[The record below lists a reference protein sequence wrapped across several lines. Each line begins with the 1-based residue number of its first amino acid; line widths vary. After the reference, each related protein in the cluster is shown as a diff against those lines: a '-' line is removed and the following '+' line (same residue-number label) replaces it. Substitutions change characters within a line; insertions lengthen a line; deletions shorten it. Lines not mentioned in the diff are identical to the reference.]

1 MRPISSRQV
10 TCLLLVVLSGWSL
23 TMTAQDGRDGWIALL
38 LAGLCSL
45 PVAAL
50 CCLACERMPQG
61 DWFQLPRAAFGARG
75 GTLYVWVLAAISLW
89 SLCMTVLSGVIFLRT
104 VSGGIWSVWL
114 LTAELLVCAAAAAHR
129 GVQPL
134 VLWMQPM
141 VWLVVLALLVSLV
154 LSWKQMHVYEL
165 RPVLSDGV
173 KDLPKRVYLLLS
185 VPFGE
190 VFYAAAVLGGQ
201 GTRIRNGLLR
211 ACVLAGILLS
221 VLYLRNICL
230 LGEAGARGVLYP
242 SYTAA
247 SVLSFGEAFQRGE
260 VLISGSLL
268 VCTVARAALILSFFA
283 GCVQTGS
290 TCRKSCAVWLGVILT
305 GVICILCAGSNQA
318 FGMAQQWYQILFL
331 PVVVLAAGGL
341 FLKVHTMSG
350 S

>member
-1 MRPISSRQV
+1 
-10 TCLLLVVLSGWSL
+10 
-23 TMTAQDGRDGWIALL
+23 
-38 LAGLCSL
+38 
-45 PVAAL
+45 
-50 CCLACERMPQG
+50 
-61 DWFQLPRAAFGARG
+61 
-75 GTLYVWVLAAISLW
+75 
-89 SLCMTVLSGVIFLRT
+89 
-104 VSGGIWSVWL
+104 
-114 LTAELLVCAAAAAHR
+114 
-129 GVQPL
+129 
-134 VLWMQPM
+134 M
-141 VWLVVLALLVSLV
+141 VWLVVLALLLSLV
-154 LSWKQMHVYEL
+154 LSWKQLDFYEL
-165 RPVLSDGV
+165 RPILSGGV

-211 ACVLAGILLS
+211 ACVLAGVLLS

-230 LGEAGARGVLYP
+230 LGAEGARGVLYP

-283 GCVQTGS
+283 GCVQAGS
-290 TCRKSCAVWLGVILT
+290 TCRKSHGVWLGAILA
-305 GVICILCAGSNQA
+305 GLPCILCAGSNQA
-318 FGMAQQWYQILFL
+318 FGMAQELYQILFL

-341 FLKVHTMSG
+341 FAKVHTKSG

>member
-1 MRPISSRQV
+1 MRPISSRRV

-61 DWFQLPRAAFGARG
+61 DWFRLPRVAFGAKG
-75 GTLYVWVLAAISLW
+75 GALYVWVLAAISLW

-104 VSGGIWSVWL
+104 VSGGIWPVWL
-114 LTAELLVCAAAAAHR
+114 LTAALLVCAAAAAHR

-154 LSWKQMHVYEL
+154 LSWKQLHVYEL

-283 GCVQTGS
+283 GCAQAGS
-290 TCRKSCAVWLGVILT
+290 TCRKSCAVWLGVIFA
-305 GVICILCAGSNQA
+305 GAICILCAGSNQA